1 MDHPHFT
8 QDSDHLDPS
17 AEDDWY
23 FDNGS
28 VHAIVTIEGSTL
40 RLHDVGVNDEVLA
53 GARSGLGRKAMTE
66 LRELF
71 PCIICDGAIHPFRDY
86 SNDDKPLLFWQAML
100 AEGLIDIMVL
110 ANCATEIRREHLN
123 SEIETSFGTIS
134 LPYRPASAHTPR

>member
-1 MDHPHFT
+1 M
-8 QDSDHLDPS
+8 
-17 AEDDWY
+17 
-23 FDNGS
+23 
-28 VHAIVTIEGSTL
+28 TIEGSTL

-66 LRELF
+66 LRESF

-110 ANCATEIRREHLN
+110 GELRHRDQTGAPGTARSKHRCRR
-123 SEIETSFGTIS
+123 
-134 LPYRPASAHTPR
+134 SAFRTARRRHTPRANDGQG